1 MRRLRPACCHPLL
14 AEAMRGLRAGRALC
28 SAAWLAGTGPLLGA
42 LGRSWLRL
50 GALWGQPGVSLTT
63 PWHLAELIHTSSR
76 HLGGLPLALLARQ
89 TFDLIGQHL
98 VVSGQRGA
106 VHVL

>member
-1 MRRLRPACCHPLL
+1 VL
-14 AEAMRGLRAGRALC
+14 AEPFALLLG
-28 SAAWLAGTGPLLGA
+28 SPARVRSWALLGA